1 MTAPDEFTVFADELL
16 SGTPFETTAH
26 RDRLAL
32 TLREQAAQQF
42 EDFADEARAREQAA
56 YDAHIDRQIDRLRDG
71 DL

>member
-16 SGTPFETTAH
+16 SGTLFETAAH

-32 TLREQAAQQF
+32 TLREQASQMF
-42 EDFADEARAREQAA
+42 EDFADEARARDQAA
-56 YDAHIDRQIDRLRDG
+56 YAEHIDRQIDQLRDG